1 MRQHDL
7 LGPLLHS
14 CARVQ
19 LVRTFQ
25 NGGVEVVVL
34 RTTGKAPQHD
44 PDPGGAANSPTPS
57 ILKQSGRSVSGVKEV
72 AAEAGVSLGT
82 VSNVLNRPH
91 LVSPATRARVEQAMA
106 SLRFVRNDS
115 ARQLRAGSSKI
126 LAYVMLDAGNP
137 FFTDV
142 AQGIEE
148 AAQDAGLSLILCN
161 SNQSTDREASY
172 LDLLEERRVRGV
184 LITPVNPDFDRLLQL
199 PQRGTPVVVVDRAVT
214 GQTHCSVAVD
224 DVLGGDLAAT
234 HLFDLGH
241 KHIAFVGGPVSI
253 GQVRDRLV
261 GVHAAAA
268 RTGRPTDS
276 VIHILT
282 DALSINEGRSAG
294 QRIAG
299 IPARRRPTA
308 AFCANDMLALGLL
321 QQCVGLGLRVPDDIA
336 IVGYDDIEFAAA
348 ATVPLTS
355 VHQPRTLLGRRAT
368 ELLLDEYNNPE
379 HEHQQ
384 ILFTPELV
392 VRASTHRPSH
402 QAKP

>member
-1 MRQHDL
+1 VH
-7 LGPLLHS
+7 
-14 CARVQ
+14 
-19 LVRTFQ
+19 
-25 NGGVEVVVL
+25 
-34 RTTGKAPQHD
+34 TTDDAPQGPER
-44 PDPGGAANSPTPS
+44 PDTPGVLPTTS
-57 ILKQSGRSVSGVKEV
+57 AVKRSGRSTAGVKDV
-72 AAEAGVSLGT
+72 AAKANVSLGT

-91 LVSPATRARVEQAMA
+91 LVSAATRTRVEQAMT

-142 AQGIEE
+142 AKGIEE

-161 SNQSTDREASY
+161 SNQSSDREAGY

-199 PQRGTPVVVVDRAVT
+199 PQRGIPVVVVDRTAT
-214 GQTHCSVAVD
+214 GQTHCSVAVN

-241 KHIAFVGGPVSI
+241 RHIAFVGGPATI
-253 GQVRDRLV
+253 GQVRDRLE
-261 GVHAAAA
+261 GVQAAAA
-268 RTGRPTDS
+268 RAGRPTDS

-282 DALSINEGRSAG
+282 DALSINEGRSAAE
-294 QRIAG
+294 RIAG

-321 QQCVGLGLRVPDDIA
+321 QQCVTLGLRVPEDIA

-348 ATVPLTS
+348 AAVPLTS
-355 VHQPRTLLGRRAT
+355 VHQPRALLGRRAT

-392 VRASTHRPSH
+392 VRASTHRPSQLDH
-402 QAKP
+402 GRTGTLMSTAE